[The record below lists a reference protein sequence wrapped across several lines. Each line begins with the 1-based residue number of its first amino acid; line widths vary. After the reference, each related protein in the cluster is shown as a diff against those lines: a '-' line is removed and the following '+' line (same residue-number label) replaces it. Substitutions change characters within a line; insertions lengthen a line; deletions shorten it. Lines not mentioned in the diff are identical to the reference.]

1 MPRNWPPKY
10 FTIRDTLLLEIADG
24 KYRDGIIGTESALC
38 RRFGAGRNT
47 IRHALRDMESIGCIE
62 RKQKVGIRILTRS
75 GNPRKSSSGVRRIP
89 VVLPYWAYVAGRD
102 YQQIVRKIFAAPL
115 PNGKTYL
122 PEFMLSSDRRLDSFH
137 DPEFILAIDPPQ
149 ERWSLLERYAAS
161 GCRILAIAPFI
172 DLPFAINLQGNH
184 RKAALSCVELFL
196 KNGRQN
202 LGILTH
208 FTGNQIYRRWLT
220 GFLEA
225 MTVCD
230 LPVLPDAVCDT
241 RMWRDYGAEAVHRF
255 NGFLCTNRG
264 FVEMLCGTAFHA
276 GVSVPEDI
284 SLIGTDEPS
293 GGSIPYFGKRLTVC
307 RGATEKLAEMLKRIF
322 SDPSAFPPG
331 ADVPMQPFAVIE
343 RETVV
348 PVGEQHLAP
357 LGTVHT
363 HSR

>member
-1 MPRNWPPKY
+1 MQRNWPPKY

-24 KYRDGIIGTESALC
+24 KYRDGIVGTESSLC

-47 IRHALRDMESIGCIE
+47 IRHALKDMESIGSIE
-62 RKQKVGIRILTRS
+62 RKQKVGIRILVRS
-75 GNPRKSSSGVRRIP
+75 KTPRKSSSGVRRIP
-89 VVLPYWAYVAGRD
+89 VVLPYWAYVAGQD
-102 YQQIVRKIFAAPL
+102 YQQIVRKIFSAPL

-122 PEFMLSSDRRLDSFH
+122 PEFMLSTDRRLDSFR
-137 DPEFILAIDPPQ
+137 DLEFILAIDPPQ
-149 ERWSLLERYAAS
+149 ECWSLLERYAAS
-161 GCRILAIAPFI
+161 GCRILVIAPFI
-172 DLPFAINLQGNH
+172 NLPFAINLHGNH
-184 RKAALSCVELFL
+184 RKVALSCVELFL

-208 FTGNQIYRRWLT
+208 FTGNQEYSRWLT

-230 LPVLPDAVCDT
+230 LPVLPDAICDM

-276 GVSVPEDI
+276 GISVPEDI
-284 SLIGTDEPS
+284 SLIGTDDPY
-293 GGSIPYFGKRLTVC
+293 GGVVPYFGKRLTVC
-307 RGATEKLAEMLKRIF
+307 RGIPEKLAETLKRIF
-322 SDPSAFPPG
+322 SEPSAFPPG
-331 ADVPMQPFAVIE
+331 SDVPMQPFVVIE

-348 PVGEQHLAP
+348 PAGEQHF
-357 LGTVHT
+357 TSSVTDHIR
-363 HSR
+363 SR